1 MFKRRRGESRPEHKH
16 DKATQEKIHTQM
28 IEKKRQTGAGG
39 GSTMSTSSD
48 QRPKCFRDIMDLVL
62 RLSDEEWKALSR
74 GMTKKVTRLE
84 FAATCTKIVTA
95 VSSAVVRR
103 LLKPLSK
110 SFGIK
115 AILEANDKLKKM
127 AKSKSS
133 MCPASDASAQRSPM
147 QVSDFICHLGQR
159 IVIEIKGAMLE
170 AIRSTAAGQKP
181 SCSES
186 ASSPAEDPI
195 TQIDDLSVSCTNE
208 ICDRILSLYHSEA
221 LHRPGGETS
230 VMSLK
235 SLLEVHKIMKGL
247 EKVVSTTRSS
257 SWFTVST
264 TSDSSSMTTEVETP
278 SCGSEPPQ
286 TESPFSD
293 QFMSKASHVVSEVL
307 LETEQKIAAS
317 VSSQTSVPAAI
328 ETEPNF
334 LMELAKSTAM
344 EILQKLFC
352 ILVSCSD
359 ADQSGPE
366 HEQKFLSFAQRIH
379 MDIHKRVFT
388 FICERKQ
395 AISEK
400 SKTLLDVC
408 TETDAERDIIT
419 ENIKKSA
426 DVEQFLGKA
435 TQVASDILVKRLT
448 SHISTGLIGTKATG
462 TSTMPSSTAAVDL
475 DHIASG
481 SINKVISGVAQE
493 IGISDTENGLEA
505 QVGEAHV
512 SDVNAPYTKSYS
524 DFSPNLQSL
533 PGLEESIID
542 LESESLPSSQKSP
555 YVPLHLFT
563 VVRNQLKSFFTS
575 FNKSAADDKRTDAS
589 ALSESDEDSAVPIHI
604 SEESSVHKL
613 DIGRS
618 FSDSLLLRRNSML
631 HYVQFPSELVYRFVE
646 ESTKALLQNVL
657 NVIDITEERSEHA
670 AEDQEKKRRS
680 RVRFVVKTSRTIV
693 VKHPKKQ
700 KKRRR
705 VPSPSASANLQDASH
720 KNLVFKK
727 ARRMLGRFLSDFSKT
742 FFNSSTH

>member
-1 MFKRRRGESRPEHKH
+1 MFKKRRGESRPQHKH
-16 DKATQEKIHTQM
+16 DRATQEKIHTQM
-28 IEKKRQTGAGG
+28 IEKKKRQPGAVGV
-39 GSTMSTSSD
+39 STMSTSSD

-62 RLSDEEWKALSR
+62 CLSDEEWKALSR

-115 AILEANDKLKKM
+115 AILEANNKLKKM
-127 AKSKSS
+127 AESKSS
-133 MCPASDASAQRSPM
+133 MCPAPDASAQRSPM

-264 TSDSSSMTTEVETP
+264 NSDSVSMTTEVVTP

-293 QFMSKASHVVSEVL
+293 QFMSKASHAVSEVL

-366 HEQKFLSFAQRIH
+366 PEQKFLSFAQRIH

-408 TETDAERDIIT
+408 TETGAELDIT
-419 ENIKKSA
+419 ENVRKSA
-426 DVEQFLGKA
+426 ETEQYLDQA

-448 SHISTGLIGTKATG
+448 SHISTGLISEKASG
-462 TSTMPSSTAAVDL
+462 TSTIPSSAASVDL
-475 DHIASG
+475 DFSP
-481 SINKVISGVAQE
+481 K
-493 IGISDTENGLEA
+493 NG
-505 QVGEAHV
+505 
-512 SDVNAPYTKSYS
+512 
-524 DFSPNLQSL
+524 DFSTNLQSL
-533 PGLEESIID
+533 PGLEESIIE

-575 FNKSAADDKRTDAS
+575 FTKSTADDKKTDES
-589 ALSESDEDSAVPIHI
+589 AHLESDEDSAIPILI
-604 SEESSVHKL
+604 SEDGSVHKL

-618 FSDSLLLRRNSML
+618 VSDSLLLRRNSML
-631 HYVQFPSELVYRFVE
+631 RYVQFPSELVYRFVE

-657 NVIDITEERSEHA
+657 NVIDITDERSEHA
-670 AEDQEKKRRS
+670 AEDQEKKKRS
-680 RVRFVVKTSRTIV
+680 RVRFVVKTSRCIV

-700 KKRRR
+700 KKRRS
-705 VPSPSASANLQDASH
+705 VPSPSAPANLKDDSH
-720 KNLVFKK
+720 KNLVFKN
-727 ARRMLGRFLSDFSKT
+727 ARKMLGRFLSDFSKT
-742 FFNSSTH
+742 FFNPSNLSRNSSV

>member
-1 MFKRRRGESRPEHKH
+1 
-16 DKATQEKIHTQM
+16 
-28 IEKKRQTGAGG
+28 
-39 GSTMSTSSD
+39 
-48 QRPKCFRDIMDLVL
+48 
-62 RLSDEEWKALSR
+62 
-74 GMTKKVTRLE
+74 
-84 FAATCTKIVTA
+84 
-95 VSSAVVRR
+95 
-103 LLKPLSK
+103 
-110 SFGIK
+110 
-115 AILEANDKLKKM
+115 
-127 AKSKSS
+127 
-133 MCPASDASAQRSPM
+133 M

-186 ASSPAEDPI
+186 SSSPAEDPI

-264 TSDSSSMTTEVETP
+264 TSDSVSMTTEVVTP
-278 SCGSEPPQ
+278 SCGSESPQ

-293 QFMSKASHVVSEVL
+293 QFMSKASHAVSEVL

-334 LMELAKSTAM
+334 MMELAKSTAM

-400 SKTLLDVC
+400 SKIC
-408 TETDAERDIIT
+408 TETDAKLDIIT

-426 DVEQFLGKA
+426 DAEQFLGKA

-448 SHISTGLIGTKATG
+448 SHISTG
-462 TSTMPSSTAAVDL
+462 TSKLLSSTASVDQ
-475 DHIASG
+475 DQIASG
-481 SINKVISGVAQE
+481 SINKVISGVSQE

-512 SDVNAPYTKSYS
+512 SDVNAPYSKSYS

-542 LESESLPSSQKSP
+542 LESESLPSTQKSP

-575 FNKSAADDKRTDAS
+575 FTKSADDDKRTDAS
-589 ALSESDEDSAVPIHI
+589 ALSESDEDSAVDI
-604 SEESSVHKL
+604 SEDGSVHKL

-631 HYVQFPSELVYRFVE
+631 RYVQFPSELVYRFVE

-657 NVIDITEERSEHA
+657 NVIDITDVSSEHA
-670 AEDQEKKRRS
+670 AEDQEKKKRS
-680 RVRFVVKTSRTIV
+680 RVRFVLKTSRCIV
-693 VKHPKKQ
+693 VKVC
-700 KKRRR
+700 RTL
-705 VPSPSASANLQDASH
+705 N
-720 KNLVFKK
+720 VF
-727 ARRMLGRFLSDFSKT
+727 M
-742 FFNSSTH
+742 